1 MGSASSSL
9 IKCIFDDYG
18 AQRVAELINECQ
30 FPAKMYMLYTGY
42 SICIDGCVVIP
53 KKVVKII
60 VDEFLKADPLDPDV
74 AVEDV
79 KNKDMTMPR
88 QHLSQNDNNRFIIS
102 VDSGGKGSLF
112 NVCETTGLLGQQD
125 INGKSLID
133 GRPLE
138 TIFD

>member
-1 MGSASSSL
+1 
-9 IKCIFDDYG
+9 
-18 AQRVAELINECQ
+18 
-30 FPAKMYMLYTGY
+30 MLYTGY
-42 SICIDGCVVIP
+42 SIGINGCVVIL

-74 AVEDV
+74 ALEDV

-112 NVCETTGLLGQQD
+112 NVCEMTGLFGQQD

-133 GRPLE
+133 GRPQE
-138 TIFD
+138 TIFDQGFVIG